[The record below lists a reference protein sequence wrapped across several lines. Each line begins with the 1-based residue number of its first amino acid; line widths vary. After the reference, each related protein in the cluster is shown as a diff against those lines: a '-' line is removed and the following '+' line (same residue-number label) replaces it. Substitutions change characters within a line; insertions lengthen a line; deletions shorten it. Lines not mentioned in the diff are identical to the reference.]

1 MGAMDDAVQNGVAES
16 GIAEHDITPQY
27 WNDCHR

>member
-1 MGAMDDAVQNGVAES
+1 MGIVDNAVKDGVGEG

-27 WNDCHR
+27 WNDCQL